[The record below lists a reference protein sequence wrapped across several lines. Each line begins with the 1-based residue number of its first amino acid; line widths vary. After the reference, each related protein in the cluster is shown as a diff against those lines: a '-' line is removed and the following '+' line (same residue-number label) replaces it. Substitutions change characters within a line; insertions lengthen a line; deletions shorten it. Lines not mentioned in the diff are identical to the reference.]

1 MVRLSTIDPAS
12 LTPEHVSKSISACCG
27 PSTFIHR
34 PLTVSCPL
42 SASRR
47 IDLWTV
53 GYRSDDA
60 AAVAAATAAG
70 ASSELF
76 SDSYGPL
83 KDRSTFKCCKKLVIW
98 EVSAVSS
105 PDLLT
110 VHVGPHSGGEEPSAP
125 FLPLMPQM
133 LTSVHPADSL
143 QQVII

>member
-1 MVRLSTIDPAS
+1 M
-12 LTPEHVSKSISACCG
+12 
-27 PSTFIHR
+27 
-34 PLTVSCPL
+34 
-42 SASRR
+42 
-47 IDLWTV
+47 
-53 GYRSDDA
+53 
-60 AAVAAATAAG
+60 AAATAAG
-70 ASSELF
+70 ASADLF
-76 SDSYGPL
+76 PDSYGPV
-83 KDRSTFKCCKKLVIW
+83 KDSSTFKCCKKLVIW